1 MGGTDVRR
9 ISFLLLSS
17 FLLVSMSGCL
27 GTMVQSPTRPA
38 RAEST
43 TRAHILAAPTGID
56 ASHCKAGVSEVFTYV
71 PLWGLAVGILTFG
84 IIVPMTT
91 TYSCV
96 ATE

>member
-1 MGGTDVRR
+1 MGGSQVRR
-9 ISFLLLSS
+9 ISILFLSAC
-17 FLLVSMSGCL
+17 LLVSLSGCL
-27 GTMVQSPTRPA
+27 GTVIQSPTRPA
-38 RAEST
+38 QSQSS

>member
-1 MGGTDVRR
+1 MRQ
-9 ISFLLLSS
+9 ISILILSS

-27 GTMVQSPTRPA
+27 GTVVQSPTRPSQA
-38 RAEST
+38 HST
-43 TRAHILAAPTGID
+43 TRAHILAAPTAID
-56 ASHCKAGVSEVFTYV
+56 ASHCRAGVSEVFTYV

-96 ATE
+96 ATQ